1 MRMGTIIGAILLAVL
16 LAVAAWF
23 YIDSLRSQL
32 DLVGE
37 ELSHAKQ
44 GNTDRDTLIAQL
56 REREQSNNLLRAHL
70 EGERSAVQ
78 TVLRTRETLIRKLQ
92 RDNDEFR
99 AWAAIAVPGPV
110 SRMREHEVI
119 VGAAAFRE
127 RMSKGAGLS
136 PAGGD
141 GGE

>member
-1 MRMGTIIGAILLAVL
+1 MKMGTIIGAALVAGLLA
-16 LAVAAWF
+16 LAAGF
-23 YIDSLRSQL
+23 YIASLRSQL
-32 DLVGE
+32 DLQGE
-37 ELSHAKQ
+37 ELAHAQQ
-44 GNTDRDTLIAQL
+44 GNVDRDNVIHQL
-56 REREQSNNLLRAHL
+56 REREQTNNVLRAKL

-78 TVLRTRETLIRKLQ
+78 TILQTRETLIRKLQ
-92 RDNDEFR
+92 RENDEFR

-141 GGE
+141 GEP